1 MKKIINQK
9 RYDTD
14 TAKEM
19 GYDCYNGSRSDF
31 QWWQE
36 TLYRKQTGEFFLHGE
51 GGAMSRY
58 AEAVGNSSW
67 CGGERIMPLT
77 VEEAQKWAEKH
88 LTADEYE
95 SIFGA
100 VEEMPD
106 KRLATYSLTEGTI
119 EKITRLATTWKC
131 TKSEVIDRLV
141 AKA

>member
-9 RYDTD
+9 RYDTE
-14 TAKEM
+14 TAKMM
-19 GYDCYNGSRSDF
+19 GTDYYGMPRDF
-31 QWWQE
+31 EYWQE

-58 AEAVGNSSW
+58 AEAVGTNSWS
-67 CGGERIMPLT
+67 GGERIMPLT